1 MISIAEK
8 YQNQLA
14 DYQFIDLFAGI
25 GGFHLALQSFGAK
38 GVFASEWD
46 KYAAATYFENFEIS
60 PKGDITKID
69 EKEIPTHDI
78 LCGGFPCQA
87 FSISGKQKGFEDT
100 RGTLFFDIAR
110 IVSHH
115 KPSILLLENVKNLLR
130 HDEGKTLKT
139 IVQTLENLDY
149 HVWSH
154 SRRISSG
161 QKQRIAIARAI
172 YNAKDILIF
181 DEATNALDL
190 ETEQKI
196 ISNIFQLKNKH
207 TIILVS
213 HEMRNLEGCDV
224 IYKVKNGKIEL
235 NIK

>member
-60 PKGDITKID
+60 PKGDITNIN

-87 FSISGKQKGFEDT
+87 FSISGKQKGFE
-100 RGTLFFDIAR
+100 
-110 IVSHH
+110 V
-115 KPSILLLENVKNLLR
+115 
-130 HDEGKTLKT
+130 
-139 IVQTLENLDY
+139 
-149 HVWSH
+149 
-154 SRRISSG
+154 
-161 QKQRIAIARAI
+161 
-172 YNAKDILIF
+172 
-181 DEATNALDL
+181 
-190 ETEQKI
+190 
-196 ISNIFQLKNKH
+196 
-207 TIILVS
+207 
-213 HEMRNLEGCDV
+213 
-224 IYKVKNGKIEL
+224 
-235 NIK
+235 